1 MLNFKIITMK
11 NLKTKLI
18 AFFGITMLFSSC
30 TDDLNVIPEDDDIF
44 LTEAFFSTPESYRQG
59 IAGVYSNLS
68 LTGLTGAGSSN
79 ISGLDAGT
87 SQYGRCLWYLQNLST
102 DEVIWSYEN
111 DPGVAEIQRN
121 TWTSNNVIVLGMF
134 ARSMAQVAFCN
145 EYLRQTTSE
154 KLTSRGVTNS
164 QLLANISDYRNEARA
179 VRALAYYHLMDMFG
193 KAAFNTEN
201 DIVGQAGPEYNRQQL
216 FTFIESEL
224 NAIVPNLKAP
234 RTNEYGRV
242 DKAFAWM
249 ILAKMY
255 LNAEVYIGQNKYDQC
270 VTMCNNIIGGG
281 YTLEANYLHN
291 FTADNHTSTEM
302 IYSLQSDGNVT
313 QNYGPTTV
321 MINGQV
327 GSIEQNGAAMGV
339 GSGGWGGALRLRK
352 QFVQKFNGS
361 SFNSDERKT
370 IISGTRPIDISTIAD
385 RDQGFILAKYSNKTS
400 TGAPGVNQGFVDTD
414 FPLFRLADVYL
425 MYAECAKRGAG
436 NASMSQAVTYVNNL
450 RERANNSTAAN
461 ISATD
466 LTLDFILDERS
477 RELHWEGHRRQDLI
491 RFNKYAGGSYNWAWK
506 GNGSNGIALPAHF
519 NVFPIPAL
527 SLSANS
533 NLTQNTGY

>member
-1 MLNFKIITMK
+1 MK
-11 NLKTKLI
+11 NFKTKLI

-121 TWTSNNVIVLGMF
+121 TWTSNNVIILGMF

-154 KLTSRGVTNS
+154 KLSNRGVTNS
-164 QLLANISDYRNEARA
+164 QLLADIADYRNEARA

-270 VTMCNNIIGGG
+270 VTMCNNVIGGG

-327 GSIEQNGAAMGV
+327 GSIEQNGSAMGV

-370 IISGTRPIDISTIAD
+370 IISGARPIDISTIAD
-385 RDQGFILAKYSNKTS
+385 RDQGFVLAKYSNKTS
-400 TGAPGVNQGFVDTD
+400 TGAAGVNQGFVDTD

-425 MYAECAKRGAG
+425 MYAECAKRGAT
-436 NASMSQAVTYVNNL
+436 NATMSQAVTYVNNL
-450 RERANNSTAAN
+450 RERANNGTSAN
-461 ISATD
+461 ISSTD
-466 LTLDFILDERS
+466 LTLDFILDERA
-477 RELHWEGHRRQDLI
+477 RELHWEGHRRQDLV

-506 GNGSNGIALPAHF
+506 GNGSNGIALPAHY
-519 NVFPIPAL
+519 NVFPIPSL
-527 SLSANS
+527 SLSANP

>member
-1 MLNFKIITMK
+1 MKKFKT
-11 NLKTKLI
+11 NLI
-18 AFFGITMLFSSC
+18 ALFGITILFTSC
-30 TDDLNVIPEDDDIF
+30 TDDLNVVPEDDDIF
-44 LTEAFFSTPESYRQG
+44 LSEAFFSNPASYRQG
-59 IAGVYSNLS
+59 IAGVYANLS

-121 TWTSNNVIVLGMF
+121 TWTSNNPIVLGMF

-154 KLTSRGVTNS
+154 KLSGRGVNDAT
-164 QLLANISDYRNEARA
+164 LLANISDYRNEARA
-179 VRALAYYHLMDMFG
+179 LRALAYYHLMDMYG

-224 NAIVPNLKAP
+224 TAIAPNLKAP

-242 DKAFAWM
+242 DRAFAWM

-255 LNAEVYIGQNKYDQC
+255 LNAEVYIGQNKYNEC
-270 VTMCNNIIGGG
+270 ATMCENIIGGG
-281 YTLEANYLHN
+281 YVLEDNYLHN
-291 FTADNHTSTEM
+291 FTADNHTSSEM
-302 IYSLQSDGNVT
+302 IFSLQSDGNVT
-313 QNYGPTTV
+313 QNFGPTTV

-327 GSIEQNGAAMGV
+327 GSVEQNGVSMGV
-339 GSGGWGGALRLRK
+339 GAGGWGGALRLRK
-352 QFVQKFNGS
+352 QFVEKFNGGA
-361 SFNSDERKT
+361 FATDERNT
-370 IISGTRPIDISTIAD
+370 IISGSRPIDIANIAIQA
-385 RDQGFILAKYSNKTS
+385 QGHVLAKYSNRTS
-400 TGAPGVNQGFVDTD
+400 TGTPGVNQTFVDTD

-425 MYAECAKRGAG
+425 MYAECAVRGAST
-436 NASMSQAVTYVNNL
+436 ATTSQALTYVNAL
-450 RERANNSTAAN
+450 RERANNNSSNN
-461 ISATD
+461 ISAGD
-466 LTLDFILDERS
+466 LTLDFLLDERS

-491 RFNKYAGGSYNWAWK
+491 RFNKYTNNYNWAWK
-506 GNGSNGIALPAHF
+506 GNGQSGISIAPHF
-519 NVFPIPAL
+519 KLFPIPAT
-527 SLSANS
+527 SLQANP